1 MNAETLLNRNVRQL
15 RKQGWLDHQIR
26 GYERKWREVGA
37 NKNLIKQRQK
47 NEQI

>member
-1 MNAETLLNRNVRQL
+1 MNAETLLIRKVCQF

-26 GYERKWREVGA
+26 GYVRKWREVGA

-47 NEQI
+47 NEQS